1 MPPVKT
7 FGERIADALV
17 EDGLLTS
24 KQVEEL
30 LEQQKREGTRFIK
43 LVTEKAFVS
52 EQDLTVSMGRVL
64 NVPPINLARIAI
76 PADIAD
82 LLPREIAQNHK
93 IVPVSRL
100 ENRLFIAMSDPLNV
114 LAVDDVKRITKLEVS
129 TMIASEKAITDKL
142 NSLDAAKGGSMEDI
156 IQDAAKKGWMKMAA
170 ILRPSKKRWKRST
183 WTNWPPPAK
192 KLPSSNSPTSS

>member
-1 MPPVKT
+1 MPPVKS

-17 EDGLLTS
+17 EDGLLTT
-24 KQVEEL
+24 KQVEDL

-64 NVPPINLARIAI
+64 NVPPVNLSRLSIA
-76 PADIAD
+76 AEVAE

-93 IVPVSRL
+93 IVPLARL
-100 ENRLFIAMSDPLNV
+100 ENKLFIAMADPLNV

-142 NSLDAAKGGSMEDI
+142 NSLDAAKGGRMEDLI
-156 IQDAAKKGWMKMAA
+156 NDAQKKGEDDENADIETVKE
-170 ILRPSKKRWKRST
+170 
-183 WTNWPPPAK
+183 
-192 KLPSSNSPTSS
+192 